1 VEEGVYE
8 MFFQH
13 VLKGL
18 PGPTYAEAT
27 EVLTVTGIECNW
39 LRSSQRPTRSEVG
52 ERRLTH
58 DELIWHLTRYDDIEW
73 RTKGPF
79 GQTSPFIS
87 TTAGTAEQST
97 AGGEERAYR
106 FSAFDIAC
114 SFATCDYT
122 ATGWVFF
129 GYVYTIGRPSIELAE
144 FAEEV
149 RDLHTYPG
157 GYMYH
162 DEGEIVA
169 KFLIPPSHLQRC
181 ERYHGPELL
190 QSLKSGTLPELAPDD
205 VIHNPRYVDPMY
217 YINVRGLL

>member
-1 VEEGVYE
+1 

-18 PGPTYAEAT
+18 AGLTYAEAT
-27 EVLTVTGIECNW
+27 NVLTVTGIECNW
-39 LRSSQRPTRSEVG
+39 LRSPQPPTRREIG

-73 RTKGPF
+73 RTQGPF

-97 AGGEERAYR
+97 TSGEERAYR

-114 SFATCDYT
+114 WFATCDYST
-122 ATGWVFF
+122 TGWIFF
-129 GYVYTIGRPSIELAE
+129 GYVYTIGRPSIELPE

-157 GYMYH
+157 GYVYH

-169 KFLIPPSHLQRC
+169 KFLIPPSRLQRC
-181 ERYHGPELL
+181 ERYHGPELRH
-190 QSLKSGTLPELAPDD
+190 SLESGTLPKITPND
-205 VIHNPRYVDPMY
+205 VIHNPKYVDPMHY
-217 YINVRGLL
+217 TNVRGLL